1 MNVHSFLKDQGLPL
15 VERVDV
21 DGERWYR
28 LPGETDPANYFA
40 SVTNVLS
47 VANAKPLVDYF
58 KTTSSRKQTATLE
71 QTANLGTK
79 IHDLVE
85 RDLQGETI
93 PEAELTF
100 GEQDTIGL
108 RDWFKRWQKLK
119 QEKQITATA
128 LEVPVVNIKYGYAGT
143 LDILGTYMGQPAIFD
158 VKSGFYGVK
167 AGYQLAA
174 YKQAFFDMIKAGP
187 TTPEGVLGEKAQGLR
202 LVGLSLP
209 WNKIANCF
217 VYEHEDFCWNR
228 FLDALGLFRGLNYHR
243 LDKMKWRYLHV
254 ERNEGLH
261 E

>member
-58 KTTSSRKQTATLE
+58 KKTSYRKQTATLT

-79 IHDLVE
+79 IHNLVE

-174 YKQAFFDMIKAGP
+174 YKRAWEEMVYRGAQLI
-187 TTPEGVLGEKAQGLR
+187 TEKQYNSVSGGGLR

-243 LDKMKWRYLHV
+243 LDKMRWKYLHV
-254 ERNEGLH
+254 ERN
-261 E
+261 